1 MQPPRPL
8 FPSPCDHCG
17 AAPALSGVAGWM
29 AGARLVKRTWA
40 WKEPDRLRVAVCAG
54 CRELMRDAGAWDWL
68 DWRAAWLGSSSL
80 GWRRPRRRRR

>member
-8 FPSPCDHCG
+8 FPPPCDHCG

-29 AGARLVKRTWA
+29 AGARLVKRIWA